1 MRLHWPGLQRL
12 RVKRQRVQVQA
23 VSRRTARIRGVPLP
37 HTLQIAAAS
46 RPPPHTHTHPHVSRV
61 QLAAGCGLS
70 RADLGHGQ
78 RHLHLEDVEHTF
90 APHRDG
96 DVARVG
102 LVDVA
107 HDDRADF
114 LLTALDRAWLGA
126 VMKTTL
132 DRHTPAA
139 SRGPQSGR
147 LAGCPS
153 AAAARAAGAHA
164 PPAQK
169 EVAILEWVHNLCGGM
184 GVRGARLSRRSHR
197 LRVVGPL
204 HGCRLGKGQ
213 RSRRTRRRG
222 VSSLRGCRGNWRRP
236 RRLDARPHHGRPHDR
251 HSLTALRGRQ
261 VLEQAAKRLLR
272 LRAGGRAG
280 ASRGEGGPRPAR

>member
-12 RVKRQRVQVQA
+12 GPTPESA
-23 VSRRTARIRGVPLP
+23 DPHGP
-37 HTLQIAAAS
+37 HTRCTATPHITNCGGVS
-46 RPPPHTHTHPHVSRV
+46 SPHTHIHPHVSRV

-78 RHLHLEDVEHTF
+78 RHLHLEDVEHAL

-107 HDDRADF
+107 HDDRADL
-114 LLTALDRAWLGA
+114 LLTALDRVWLGA
-126 VMKTTL
+126 VLKTTRA

-204 HGCRLGKGQ
+204 HGSRLGKGQ